1 MEKTGCCITND
12 SLVSAPVS
20 RQHCHCHN
28 CGPTLGISTNCGVTC
43 YSLYTL
49 SDTGPL
55 LIIPQVRGQAQIKVL
70 MKYLWIEEGAAA
82 RQSRSAD
89 AGWAGLGWA
98 GLVSAAI
105 PLAETVIIQRVQI
118 AGAKC

>member
-89 AGWAGLGWA
+89 AGWADAGWY
-98 GLVSAAI
+98 L
-105 PLAETVIIQRVQI
+105 QRFLLQRQ
-118 AGAKC
+118 